1 MLDILVLYHRSLRNC
16 ILKKKTFFSVFFRLN
31 NFYSTSSLLTP
42 LSSLFCLWAH
52 STLLLWLLCFS
63 VLNFCL
69 ILLYIFYFFAETL
82 HLPTCSNSIH
92 LNLLKHF
99 QNSCQILPM
108 STLASVDHLF
118 PCEFILPCFFI
129 FRVIFRLY
137 SGYFEYYVMRCWT
150 LFKSYGNFEYFC
162 FSISM
167 HNMGH
172 AQEFTNKFQS
182 HFLEVLLSEI
192 FSELPHFLELPLSVL
207 QPESWGFIYSTL
219 LQSLVA
225 AHMSGAKMWRTERD
239 NKNEGFSSILEAQ
252 LLWSKRKIPL
262 LQNFRFAAVWKN
274 WYFDSVYSIISG
286 RWEVSFH
293 YLSQN

>member
-1 MLDILVLYHRSLRNC
+1 M
-16 ILKKKTFFSVFFRLN
+16 
-31 NFYSTSSLLTP
+31 
-42 LSSLFCLWAH
+42 
-52 STLLLWLLCFS
+52 
-63 VLNFCL
+63 

-82 HLPTCSNSIH
+82 HLPTCSNSVH
-92 LNLLKHF
+92 LNLLKRF
-99 QNSCQILPM
+99 QNSCQILPT

-129 FRVIFRLY
+129 YWVIFGLY
-137 SGYFEYYVMRCWT
+137 SGYFEYYVMRCWI

-167 HNMGH
+167 HNTGH

-192 FSELPHFLELPLSVL
+192 FSELLHFLELPLSVL
-207 QPESWGFIYSTL
+207 QPESWDFIYSTL

-262 LQNFRFAAVWKN
+262 LQNFRCLLQYERTDIFDRVFTTFFLAIEKLVSTTWARTRVLFLELSLSTPVPSSKFWAVLHPAWGILDWKMKN
-274 WYFDSVYSIISG
+274 SMIGQWYFEFWFSSSTLLKLFI
-286 RWEVSFH
+286 F
-293 YLSQN
+293 